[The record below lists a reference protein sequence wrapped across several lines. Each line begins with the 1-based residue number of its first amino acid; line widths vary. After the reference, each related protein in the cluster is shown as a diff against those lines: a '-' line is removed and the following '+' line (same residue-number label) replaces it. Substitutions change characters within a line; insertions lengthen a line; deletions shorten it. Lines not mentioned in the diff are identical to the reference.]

1 MTGGSASRTPGEPP
15 YDAARH
21 QGFLVFDVAGQ
32 RFALPLPNVRE
43 VLRAV
48 AITRLPEAPAVIEG
62 VIDVRGNLVPVMDIR
77 ARVGLP
83 QRPLELEDRLIVVE
97 SDDRTLALRV
107 DRVHW
112 TIEVDRGELEST
124 RVLVPE
130 AAYIAGVARLEDGL
144 VLIHDLRRFLSPSEA
159 AELARALKLN
169 GGERAGP

>member
-1 MTGGSASRTPGEPP
+1 MTDAGADRVPGEPL
-15 YDAARH
+15 DRADGR
-21 QGFLVFDVAGQ
+21 QEFLVFDVAAQ

-48 AITRLPEAPAVIEG
+48 AITRLPDAPAVIEG
-62 VIDVRGNLVPVMDIR
+62 VIDVRGSLVPVMDLR

-83 QRPLELEDRLIVVE
+83 RRPLELEDRLIVVE
-97 SDDRTLALRV
+97 SDGRTLALRV

-112 TIEVDRGELEST
+112 TIEVEERALEST
-124 RVLVPE
+124 RTLAPE

-159 AELARALKLN
+159 AELARALELH
-169 GGERAGP
+169 GGEGAGP